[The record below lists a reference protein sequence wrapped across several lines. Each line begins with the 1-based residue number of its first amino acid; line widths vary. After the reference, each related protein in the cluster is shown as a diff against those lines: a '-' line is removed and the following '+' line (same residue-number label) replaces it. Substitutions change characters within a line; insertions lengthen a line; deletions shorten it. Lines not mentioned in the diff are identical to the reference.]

1 MARRDRSPPEN
12 AVIFHHP
19 DVVETDREMLMG
31 RHAAGEGFLKG
42 FVENSGVDKFFC
54 QSLEDDH
61 AKDFARRV
69 TAFDDDNRE
78 CVAVSLGAMG
88 SLEEVPDTLWI
99 PGPSLGIYAW
109 RRRLSGPARNYSICG
124 LNHTIASDT
133 VMDGL
138 GELLTAPV
146 QPWDAVICTSQAVKT
161 AIKRLLDNWGDYLGR
176 KAGGRLKAE
185 FQLPVIPLG
194 VDCRRFDLTEATQGS
209 RFTIRRGLGIED
221 DDVAVLFFGR
231 LSFHAK
237 AHPLPMYQALETAA
251 QRTGK
256 RIHLLQ
262 TGWFANEGI
271 EREFRAGLHQF
282 APSINGIFLDSRDP
296 SVRSNVWFA
305 ADIFTS
311 LSDNIQESFGLTPIE
326 AMAAGLPSVVSDWNG
341 YKDTVRHGED
351 GFRVPTWMPLAE
363 SGADLSL
370 SLESSMDPSTKDR
383 AYNHYCGI
391 ISQSTAVDV
400 GVAADAFSAL
410 VSDPGLRGKMGEA
423 AKRRAEDHFDWRV
436 VVNAYQDLWR
446 ELANVRLRSLETGQP
461 VSGRPAHP
469 LRDDP
474 FSLFA
479 GYPSHAVDGDT
490 VVQVQDA
497 AEGGGNQSLSRR
509 LEQIRAASMNTF
521 SAHALLD
528 DDNIGRILNA
538 LETRGACTVLS
549 LAETLEEGLR
559 FRLPRTLAWL
569 AKMGLVKLVPGAEAS
584 GTVSVA
590 GPGPGT
596 GPNQTEAGRL
606 VSLGVAARSR
616 GAMEAA
622 AEYFIKALK
631 EDPADAEANFHFGEL
646 NALAG
651 KFDHAAVCLGRSVD
665 KAPGYVAARRSLG
678 KVLFLKGQETEGI
691 RVLEETLDIAPDDG
705 ETHYLLGASYRRTG
719 SANQAIAHLEK
730 AIDANPTRADALA
743 HLALAQKSLSRRD
756 EAMDTLVRALNVDP
770 ANLFAQASMMSL
782 KAETAGRGT
791 VAGLDGAKRVG
802 LHMNWTHQFSLLAPL
817 FKALMAGHWPLITG
831 DGRELEEFDPDVV
844 ITCEDECSALK
855 KLLPETRFV
864 SCRSSLATKRFFK
877 RVRTPA
883 DFICV
888 TSEWAAQNLL
898 ERGGYREERLW
909 VTGHPACDGL
919 FRQDLSGMNLDIPV
933 DENAVLYSPTFS
945 PHMSSAAMLGDKIVE
960 RIRGELRDLHVIIKP
975 HPHFLETGSDIVAQW
990 QAAADGDKRVHF
1002 IGGPEVDVAPYLLAS
1017 DLLVSDASGVALQYL
1032 ALDKPIVLVTNTKR
1046 AQDEH
1051 FYDSGGP
1058 EWEWRDMADE
1068 VEDVDKLA
1076 AAVGRGLDDSDRRR
1090 ERRQEYRQ
1098 RLFGELRG
1106 RCGGADC
1113 GPDQRLGG

>member
-19 DVVETDREMLMG
+19 DAVETDREMLMG

-88 SLEEVPDTLWI
+88 SLEEVPDILWI

-282 APSINGIFLDSRDP
+282 APSINGIFLDGRDP

-400 GVAADAFSAL
+400 GVAADA
-410 VSDPGLRGKMGEA
+410 
-423 AKRRAEDHFDWRV
+423 
-436 VVNAYQDLWR
+436 
-446 ELANVRLRSLETGQP
+446 
-461 VSGRPAHP
+461 
-469 LRDDP
+469 
-474 FSLFA
+474 
-479 GYPSHAVDGDT
+479 
-490 VVQVQDA
+490 
-497 AEGGGNQSLSRR
+497 
-509 LEQIRAASMNTF
+509 F

-730 AIDANPTRADALA
+730 AIDANPTR
-743 HLALAQKSLSRRD
+743 
-756 EAMDTLVRALNVDP
+756 
-770 ANLFAQASMMSL
+770 
-782 KAETAGRGT
+782 GR
-791 VAGLDGAKRVG
+791 
-802 LHMNWTHQFSLLAPL
+802 MP
-817 FKALMAGHWPLITG
+817 WPTW
-831 DGRELEEFDPDVV
+831 P
-844 ITCEDECSALK
+844 S
-855 KLLPETRFV
+855 P
-864 SCRSSLATKRFFK
+864 RS
-877 RVRTPA
+877 P
-883 DFICV
+883 
-888 TSEWAAQNLL
+888 
-898 ERGGYREERLW
+898 
-909 VTGHPACDGL
+909 
-919 FRQDLSGMNLDIPV
+919 
-933 DENAVLYSPTFS
+933 
-945 PHMSSAAMLGDKIVE
+945 
-960 RIRGELRDLHVIIKP
+960 
-975 HPHFLETGSDIVAQW
+975 
-990 QAAADGDKRVHF
+990 
-1002 IGGPEVDVAPYLLAS
+1002 
-1017 DLLVSDASGVALQYL
+1017 
-1032 ALDKPIVLVTNTKR
+1032 
-1046 AQDEH
+1046 
-1051 FYDSGGP
+1051 
-1058 EWEWRDMADE
+1058 
-1068 VEDVDKLA
+1068 
-1076 AAVGRGLDDSDRRR
+1076 
-1090 ERRQEYRQ
+1090 
-1098 RLFGELRG
+1098 
-1106 RCGGADC
+1106 
-1113 GPDQRLGG
+1113 